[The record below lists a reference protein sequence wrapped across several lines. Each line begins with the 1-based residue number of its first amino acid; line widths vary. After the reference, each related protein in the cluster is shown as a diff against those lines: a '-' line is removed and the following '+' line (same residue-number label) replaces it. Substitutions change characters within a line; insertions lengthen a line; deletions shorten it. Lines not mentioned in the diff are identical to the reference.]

1 MDEGLFAKY
10 TRTIT
15 ARNTTKQTIIE
26 TILEKTGIQVEQ
38 DEIVITKKE
47 VALSISSVKKM
58 ALTKKNI
65 EEVLSSLGYSLKR

>member
-10 TRTIT
+10 ARTIT

-26 TILEKTGIQVEQ
+26 AILEKTGIQVEQ
-38 DEIVITKKE
+38 DEIVIVKKE
-47 VALSISSVKKM
+47 IILSVSSVKKM

-65 EEVLSSLGYSLKR
+65 QEVMSSLGYALKR